1 MITAVLGVGGWGA
14 LALVACGALPFAT
27 DALLTRETAVRLAR
41 PLLDLPR
48 LAVQRRTAAA
58 DLAPLADDLRR
69 AVRADRLVL
78 TMSLPAGDTRVDVP
92 ADGRGLRP
100 DDHGGLAGLRRDEVP
115 HRIPRR
121 ALPDGWRAGVY
132 LGIRTGDGQDA
143 GLLLIG
149 WTRPT
154 GPYRASRM
162 VSGVPG
168 GALVG
173 AARALGA
180 FRDDVWDRHDVE
192 EERARLSAVVDRSTT
207 VLTAADGEARRLLL
221 DSIRHELHGPLTAVR
236 GHAQLLGALLPDD
249 PDATDSIEAILDAVE
264 MMRHTVKG
272 LAAVG
277 ASDPSAP
284 PAMTAEPIDVTAL
297 LRRTVRTIPSVAA
310 RTLIDVPPGSTVRA
324 DPWGL
329 RQCLLAALGN
339 AQKYAPDGKITVT
352 AREVDSYGVIGVADE
367 GPGIPSG
374 ERAHVLRPYYRTPA
388 VGNAPGSGL
397 GLYIADLLMTA
408 MGGRV
413 ELVTAPSGGLQVDFW
428 VPLPLI
434 RPRRSAR
441 EGGDET
447 TELVEVKRLRKN
459 AGQDAVVQVA

>member
-1 MITAVLGVGGWGA
+1 MITAVLEIGVWGV
-14 LALVACGALPFAT
+14 LALVACGALILAA
-27 DALLTRETAVRLAR
+27 DALLTREIAVCVAR
-41 PLLDLPR
+41 PPLELPR
-48 LAVQRRTAAA
+48 LAAKRRTAAA
-58 DLAPLADDLRR
+58 DLVPLADDLRR
-69 AVRADRLVL
+69 ASRADRLVL
-78 TMSLPAGDTRVDVP
+78 TMSLPSGDTRVDVP
-92 ADGRGLRP
+92 VDGRGLRP
-100 DDHGGLAGLRRDEVP
+100 DDHGGLADLRRDGVP

-132 LGIRTGDGQDA
+132 LGIQAGDGRNA

-154 GPYRASRM
+154 GPYLASRM

-168 GALVG
+168 GALTG

-180 FRDDVWDRHDVE
+180 FWDDVWDRHE
-192 EERARLSAVVDRSTT
+192 IGRERARLD
-207 VLTAADGEARRLLL
+207 LTAADGAAQRFRDARQLLL
-221 DSIRHELHGPLTAVR
+221 DSIRHELHGPLTTVR
-236 GHAQLLGALLPDD
+236 GHAQLLGAFLPDD
-249 PDATDSIEAILDAVE
+249 PDATDSIEAILDAVK
-264 MMRHTVKG
+264 MMHHTVKG

-310 RTLIDVPPGSTVRA
+310 RTLIDVSPGSTVRA

-367 GPGIPSG
+367 GPGIPCG

-413 ELVTAPSGGLQVDFW
+413 ELATAPSGGLQVDFW
-428 VPLPLI
+428 VPRPLI
-434 RPRRSAR
+434 RPGRSAAR

-447 TELVEVKRLRKN
+447 TELVEVERLREN
-459 AGQDAVVQVA
+459 AGQGAVVQVA